1 MTPINEEIPSI
12 DFTFMNTPKNHKP
25 VNNEKGKQI
34 RETESHT
41 DKIVKN
47 DGSTLKDNLNNL
59 HKDIEDMI
67 NRKIESSL
75 EKIQSIY
82 DDELQVLRKELESKN
97 KIINKFLETIENIT
111 SKAVQPNSLPIPQL
125 QLVT

>member
-1 MTPINEEIPSI
+1 
-12 DFTFMNTPKNHKP
+12 MNTPKNHKP
-25 VNNEKGKQI
+25 VNNENGKQI

-47 DGSTLKDNLNNL
+47 DGNTLKDNLNNL
-59 HKDIEDMI
+59 HKDIEDII

-75 EKIQSIY
+75 KKIQSIY

-97 KIINKFLETIENIT
+97 KIIDKFLETKENFT
-111 SKAVQPNSLPIPQL
+111 SKAVQPNLLPIPQL
-125 QLVT
+125 HLVT

>member
-1 MTPINEEIPSI
+1 MTPINEETHSI